1 MAAKT
6 FGALTTGLQTVTA
19 TGAVTPTAGLDI
31 SGITQD
37 FTLWIQ
43 VQSLTAGKKAT
54 ITLEDSVN
62 GFTAS
67 VPVWSETFTGA
78 VASANDVKVSKR
90 KYEKPA
96 LRAGTGS
103 AVARLNIT
111 QIDSATTLIVQSWI
125 EYN

>member
-37 FTLWIQ
+37 YTIWLQ
-43 VQSLTAGKKAT
+43 VQSLTAAKKIV
-54 ITLEDSVN
+54 ITLEDSVDA
-62 GFTAS
+62 FTAS
-67 VPVWSETFTGA
+67 VPIASFNPVGA
-78 VASANDVKVSKR
+78 VASAADR
-90 KYEKPA
+90 KYSLRKYQIPS
-96 LRAGTGS
+96 LRAGTTS
-103 AVARLNIT
+103 AVARLNVT
-111 QIDSATTLIVQSWI
+111 AIDSATTAIVQAWI